1 MIATGTACKRILELK
16 CIFVILESRTW
27 IRIGGSLYN
36 VGNLEISLYPFQKM
50 SSGLFGFTKGC
61 INMNREIIYMD
72 SHLLRLFPIYWEG
85 KMKIYDH
92 NASDTLQGQNFSS
105 FTMLQPHSMPRLSK
119 RK

>member
-27 IRIGGSLYN
+27 
-36 VGNLEISLYPFQKM
+36 
-50 SSGLFGFTKGC
+50 
-61 INMNREIIYMD
+61 EIIYMD